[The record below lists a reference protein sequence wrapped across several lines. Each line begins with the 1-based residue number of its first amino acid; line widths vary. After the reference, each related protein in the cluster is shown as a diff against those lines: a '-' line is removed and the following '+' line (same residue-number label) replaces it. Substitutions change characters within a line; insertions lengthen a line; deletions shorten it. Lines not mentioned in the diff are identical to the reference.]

1 MDQEG
6 EVRLQQEAVH
16 VYTLPLLFSSNARV
30 VLDPTLVNLA
40 HASRLFCGGL
50 ECYGWSIQQMGDVA
64 APDVPKLGPPMV
76 LNRRIH
82 KLPRVKKF

>member
-30 VLDPTLVNLA
+30 VLDLTHWLTLRTQAGCSV
-40 HASRLFCGGL
+40 
-50 ECYGWSIQQMGDVA
+50 V
-64 APDVPKLGPPMV
+64 V
-76 LNRRIH
+76 
-82 KLPRVKKF
+82 